1 MLINDEK
8 LNKEKV
14 KNMLKPIFDNYGVK
28 KAILFGSVAKGTNT
42 ERSDVDIMVDSGL
55 KGIKFFGLLED
66 VVSVLNKQVDL
77 IDKRQIIKD
86 SLVDREINNTGVL
99 IYG

>member
-1 MLINDEK
+1 MQEK
-8 LNKEKV
+8 IDIKNV
-14 KNMLKPIFDNYGVK
+14 KNLLKPVFESYGVK
-28 KAILFGSVAKGTNT
+28 KAVLFGSVAKGTNT

-66 VVSVLNKQVDL
+66 VVTTLNKKVDL